1 MSALRFAMV
10 TTFYPPYNFGGDGIA
25 IQRLSR
31 ALVRRG
37 HHVTVFHD
45 TDAYRVLAPG
55 AAPEAQ
61 QEQGQE
67 PRGLEVRRLRSA
79 LGRISPLL
87 THQVGR
93 PVVHGRRI
101 RRELMSGDFD
111 IVHFH
116 NVSLVG
122 GPGIL
127 ASGDGIKVYEAHD
140 HWLVCPT
147 HVLWRHGREPC
158 EERQCVRCVLRHRRP
173 LQLWRET
180 GHLERKLRHVDV
192 FIAKSEFSRRKH
204 REFGFPRDMQVLPYF
219 LPEPETS
226 VEPAP
231 SPHPRPY
238 FLFVGRLERIKGL
251 DEVIPAFREYG
262 GADLLVA
269 GDGEHGPSL
278 RAMADGIPRV
288 RFLGRVDAEALDSYY
303 EHAIALVVPSVCFE
317 TFGIVLI
324 EAFRHGK
331 PVIARRIGPF
341 PEIIEQS
348 AGGLLFDDNEQ
359 LVAAMDSLRKDDAL
373 RRDMG
378 AAARDS
384 FSRLWSEDAVIPRYL
399 EILRRA
405 AERRGM
411 SRLAKNLTLESAA

>member
-10 TTFYPPYNFGGDGIA
+10 TTFYPPFNFGGDGIA
-25 IQRLSR
+25 IQRLAR

-37 HHVTVFHD
+37 HHVTVYHD
-45 TDAYRVLAPG
+45 TDAYRVLAP
-55 AAPEAQ
+55 AAVPEPSS
-61 QEQGQE
+61 E
-67 PRGLEVRRLRSA
+67 PPGLEVRGLRSS

-87 THQVGR
+87 THQTGR

-101 RRELMSGDFD
+101 RRELVSGSFD
-111 IVHFH
+111 VVHFH

-127 ASGDGIKVYEAHD
+127 AAGDGIKVYEAHD

-158 EERQCVRCVLRHRRP
+158 DQRQCVRCVLRHRRP
-173 LQLWRET
+173 LQLWRGT
-180 GHLERKLRHVDV
+180 GLLERQLRHVDL

-204 REFGFPRDMQVLPYF
+204 HEFGFPHDMEVLPYF
-219 LPEPETS
+219 LPERDTTVKPTS
-226 VEPAP
+226 

-251 DEVIPAFREYG
+251 DEIIPAFAEYAE
-262 GADLLVA
+262 ADLLVA
-269 GDGEHGPSL
+269 GDGEHGSRL
-278 RAMADGIPRV
+278 RAMAAGIPQV
-288 RFLGRVDAEALDSYY
+288 RFVGRVSAEALDSYY
-303 EHAIALVVPSVCFE
+303 QHALALVAPSVCFE
-317 TFGIVLI
+317 TFGVVLI

-341 PEIIEQS
+341 PEIINQS
-348 AGGLLFDDNEQ
+348 EGGLLFDDNEQ
-359 LVAAMDSLRKDDAL
+359 LVEAMDTLQKDDAL
-373 RRDMG
+373 RQRLG

-384 FSRLWSEDAVIPRYL
+384 FSTSWSEAAVLPRYL
-399 EILRRA
+399 EMLRGA
-405 AERRGM
+405 ASRRGM
-411 SRLAKNLTLESAA
+411 TKLVQNLNMESAA